1 MKPRQVAFN
10 MLQLIFIINI
20 INPKTLFLFGHTAT
34 TRHWRSDFTSN
45 VNSYCSCSSGHI
57 ITQLPKCEDFLFS
70 LSLTLNWISLVCG
83 SNRTRR
89 DRPRVVSSC
98 FTPFWKP
105 RSSLEQRSD
114 RWTRAERRRCSCDCE
129 ELSVVVGSSA
139 PFRQKLPL
147 FRSLLAHAG
156 GGTERLQDG
165 SRWGH
170 VFICDSIWNVRDIN
184 MYK

>member
-83 SNRTRR
+83 SNRMRR

-129 ELSVVVGSSA
+129 ELSVVA

-156 GGTERLQDG
+156 GGAERLQDG
-165 SRWGH
+165 SRW
-170 VFICDSIWNVRDIN
+170 VMYLYVILYEMYVIN

>member
-34 TRHWRSDFTSN
+34 TRHWRTDFTRN

-57 ITQLPKCEDFLFS
+57 ITQLPKCEDFLFF
-70 LSLTLNWISLVCG
+70 TLFNIKLNIFGLWFKQDEERS
-83 SNRTRR
+83 
-89 DRPRVVSSC
+89 SSC
-98 FTPFWKP
+98 RLVMFHTFLKAEIFTGAAK
-105 RSSLEQRSD
+105 RSLNTSWAS
-114 RWTRAERRRCSCDCE
+114 TVFTDCE
-129 ELSVVVGSSA
+129 ELSVFVVSSA

-156 GGTERLQDG
+156 SGTERLQDG
-165 SRWGH
+165 SRWGRIYMWFYMKCTWYKH
-170 VFICDSIWNVRDIN
+170 V
-184 MYK
+184 